1 LRAAVLETVSISRP
15 APAIPLQSYIFR
27 GNTPF
32 PFSLNKEH
40 SRPESVTRLL
50 SHTQSTSLSLL
61 RSFGVFWTR
70 EKLLPLTTLR
80 ALSILPCH
88 RREKGIQGYLH
99 FSPLLQHLILETDVK
114 MQQFDTDFT
123 FDMDDNF
130 SLCSQPLSC
139 PSTGTSFSS
148 ASSVYEVYTPSSRRS
163 SPNELSMD
171 FADGIS
177 YHGPEQSL
185 SMTPPS
191 MSKYMFGPIKQEPEQ
206 ISFTSDTILPST
218 PHRKIDGSS
227 YDYEQMLEM
236 NMATHPSM
244 GTITPS
250 HSFGMGTVSPEVP
263 SMGPTS
269 YMLTPSR
276 SLSSGPEV
284 ADPSTW
290 ATANDD
296 PIAFFSGLGAPVEL
310 ERHSQSPLGS
320 HHPYGLHSNGP
331 SPSNRF
337 RMQRKL
343 MLHEAQ
349 RKSSQL
355 QKAQIRATRTRT
367 EKHEAGTV
375 DVVRRAMCKCD
386 YPGCTKAFRRNEHLK
401 RHKQT

>member
-1 LRAAVLETVSISRP
+1 
-15 APAIPLQSYIFR
+15 
-27 GNTPF
+27 
-32 PFSLNKEH
+32 
-40 SRPESVTRLL
+40 
-50 SHTQSTSLSLL
+50 
-61 RSFGVFWTR
+61 
-70 EKLLPLTTLR
+70 
-80 ALSILPCH
+80 
-88 RREKGIQGYLH
+88 
-99 FSPLLQHLILETDVK
+99 
-114 MQQFDTDFT
+114 MQQFESDFG

-148 ASSVYEVYTPSSRRS
+148 ASSAYEVYTPSSRRS

-171 FADGIS
+171 FVEGLS
-177 YHGPEQSL
+177 YNGPEQSL

-206 ISFTSDTILPST
+206 MTFTSETMLPST
-218 PHRKIDGSS
+218 PMKKVEGSP

-244 GTITPS
+244 GTVTPS

-269 YMLTPSR
+269 YMMTPSR

-290 ATANDD
+290 AAANDD
-296 PIAFFSGLGAPVEL
+296 PINFFSGLGAPVEL

-320 HHPYGLHSNGP
+320 HHHHPYSLHSNGP

-337 RMQRKL
+337 RIQRKL

-349 RKSSQL
+349 RKTSQL
-355 QKAQIRATRTRT
+355 QKAQIRASRTRT
-367 EKHEAGTV
+367 EKNEAGTV

-401 RHKQT
+401 RHKQTYVFANHLVRTED